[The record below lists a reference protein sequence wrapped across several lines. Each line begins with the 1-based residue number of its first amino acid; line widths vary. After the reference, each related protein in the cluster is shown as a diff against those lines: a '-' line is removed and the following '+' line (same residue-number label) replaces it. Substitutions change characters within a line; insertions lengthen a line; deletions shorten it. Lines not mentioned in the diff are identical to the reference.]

1 LILSVL
7 ACSHARRAPAP
18 HPDATA
24 SVGQGVS
31 NAPAHA
37 APPVA
42 AQSAAPV
49 EPPPAKL
56 HCKALGKSGTL
67 TLSSIKEDEVQLAT
81 QGDSLFALGYTL
93 ALARTRLYRVSR
105 AGGPIEPI
113 AEQKGVGDRTHFA
126 LVDGAAYYTQ
136 AGKLFKLGPDKGV
149 ALKLYEGVHS
159 PVAVTRGQVFV
170 IACDSKSS
178 DHLLQ
183 IPSDGGAAETVAEL
197 PRASHDPCRYASI
210 MADERAVFI
219 ADWNGSRVLA
229 VARAD
234 KSVTPIVSKQGF
246 PSTLS
251 LDKAGL
257 AFTSALGVFHV
268 DRQGGSR
275 TQLVNEDVALAPYA
289 LTASYGDELWV
300 FDNTAYGRSCNLYRL
315 SQSDHAPKPFLQLHD
330 TDPNGSTLEGFGLLD
345 FTVDDECVYVA
356 QTQYAKPGT
365 QILVKLK

>member
-1 LILSVL
+1 M
-7 ACSHARRAPAP
+7 
-18 HPDATA
+18 
-24 SVGQGVS
+24 
-31 NAPAHA
+31 
-37 APPVA
+37 
-42 AQSAAPV
+42 
-49 EPPPAKL
+49 

-67 TLSSIKEDEVQLAT
+67 TLSSIQEDEVQLAA
-81 QGDSLFALGYTL
+81 QGESLFVLGYTL

-105 AGGPIEPI
+105 AGGPVEPI
-113 AEQKGVGDRTHFA
+113 AEQKGIGDRTHFA
-126 LVDGAAYYTQ
+126 LEGGAAYYTQ
-136 AGKLFKLGPDKGV
+136 AGKLFKLGPEKGA

-159 PVAVTRGQVFV
+159 PVAITQGQLFV
-170 IACDSKSS
+170 IACDSKGR
-178 DHLLQ
+178 DALLQ

-197 PRASHDPCRYASI
+197 PRASRDRCRYASI
-210 MADERAVFI
+210 VADERAVFI

-251 LDKAGL
+251 LDTAGL

-289 LTASYGDELWV
+289 MAASYGDEHWV
-300 FDNTAYGRSCNLYRL
+300 FDNTAYARSCNLYRL
-315 SQSDHAPKPFLQLHD
+315 SQGERAPKPFLQLHD
-330 TDPNGSTLEGFGLLD
+330 TDPNGSTMDGFGLLD
-345 FTVDDECVYVA
+345 FTVDDERVYVA
-356 QTQYAKPGT
+356 QTQYAKPGA